1 MSPTIFEDKAPN
13 VAAAII
19 ILVAISA
26 VVFPLRIYTRVKH
39 KAFGWDDFTMCCAAV
54 SSSTLTFFLWSLS
67 FRSRW
72 KFFVYLLL
80 SGLGLIFWNAK
91 QVPFGALSVFCLG
104 AAFLGVGVHKWNLD
118 EEKSERAMMVCHLS
132 LTLPTDHH

>member
-26 VVFPLRIYTRVKH
+26 VVFPLRIYTRIKH

-54 SSSTLTFFLWSLS
+54 SSLLLTFLYSLS

-72 KFFVYLLL
+72 KFFVYFLL
-80 SGLGLIFWNAK
+80 SGLGLIF
-91 QVPFGALSVFCLG
+91 
-104 AAFLGVGVHKWNLD
+104 
-118 EEKSERAMMVCHLS
+118 
-132 LTLPTDHH
+132 

>member
-26 VVFPLRIYTRVKH
+26 VVFPLRIYTRIKH

-54 SSSTLTFFLWSLS
+54 ST
-67 FRSRW
+67 
-72 KFFVYLLL
+72 
-80 SGLGLIFWNAK
+80 
-91 QVPFGALSVFCLG
+91 
-104 AAFLGVGVHKWNLD
+104 
-118 EEKSERAMMVCHLS
+118 
-132 LTLPTDHH
+132 

>member
-26 VVFPLRIYTRVKH
+26 VVFPLRIYTRIKH

-54 SSSTLTFFLWSLS
+54 SSL
-67 FRSRW
+67 
-72 KFFVYLLL
+72 LLL
-80 SGLGLIFWNAK
+80 SCSRCRSDQDGG
-91 QVPFGALSVFCLG
+91 
-104 AAFLGVGVHKWNLD
+104 FLLCT
-118 EEKSERAMMVCHLS
+118 SY
-132 LTLPTDHH
+132 

>member
-54 SSSTLTFFLWSLS
+54 SSSSSTLNFLVLQSLLS
-67 FRSRW
+67 FRSRWW

-80 SGLGLIFWNAK
+80 SGFW
-91 QVPFGALSVFCLG
+91 G
-104 AAFLGVGVHKWNLD
+104 
-118 EEKSERAMMVCHLS
+118 
-132 LTLPTDHH
+132 

>member
-54 SSSTLTFFLWSLS
+54 SSSSTLNFLSSRCRCRSDQDGSFFA
-67 FRSRW
+67 
-72 KFFVYLLL
+72 VYLLL
-80 SGLGLIFWNAK
+80 SGLGLIF
-91 QVPFGALSVFCLG
+91 
-104 AAFLGVGVHKWNLD
+104 
-118 EEKSERAMMVCHLS
+118 
-132 LTLPTDHH
+132 

>member
-26 VVFPLRIYTRVKH
+26 VVFPLRIYTRIKH

-54 SSSTLTFFLWSLS
+54 SSSTLLELSCSRCCRSDQDGSFLLCTF
-67 FRSRW
+67 
-72 KFFVYLLL
+72 Y
-80 SGLGLIFWNAK
+80 
-91 QVPFGALSVFCLG
+91 
-104 AAFLGVGVHKWNLD
+104 
-118 EEKSERAMMVCHLS
+118 
-132 LTLPTDHH
+132 

>member
-54 SSSTLTFFLWSLS
+54 SSSSTLNFLVVVVVQIKMEGFCCVLFIEWIGAD
-67 FRSRW
+67 
-72 KFFVYLLL
+72 LL
-80 SGLGLIFWNAK
+80 K
-91 QVPFGALSVFCLG
+91 C
-104 AAFLGVGVHKWNLD
+104 K
-118 EEKSERAMMVCHLS
+118 
-132 LTLPTDHH
+132 T

>member
-26 VVFPLRIYTRVKH
+26 VVFPLRIYTRIKH

-54 SSSTLTFFLWSLS
+54 SSTLLSQESLS

-72 KFFVYLLL
+72 KFFVVYFLLT
-80 SGLGLIFWNAK
+80 GLLIF
-91 QVPFGALSVFCLG
+91 
-104 AAFLGVGVHKWNLD
+104 
-118 EEKSERAMMVCHLS
+118 
-132 LTLPTDHH
+132 

>member
-1 MSPTIFEDKAPN
+1 MTLVITYLPYCLPRQRFIQAAKEGRTKMSPTIFEDKAPN

-54 SSSTLTFFLWSLS
+54 SSTSS
-67 FRSRW
+67 
-72 KFFVYLLL
+72 
-80 SGLGLIFWNAK
+80 
-91 QVPFGALSVFCLG
+91 
-104 AAFLGVGVHKWNLD
+104 
-118 EEKSERAMMVCHLS
+118 
-132 LTLPTDHH
+132 

>member
-26 VVFPLRIYTRVKH
+26 VVFPLRIYTRIKH

-54 SSSTLTFFLWSLS
+54 SSSLPNFLSIRCCRSDQDGS
-67 FRSRW
+67 FLCTS
-72 KFFVYLLL
+72 Y
-80 SGLGLIFWNAK
+80 
-91 QVPFGALSVFCLG
+91 
-104 AAFLGVGVHKWNLD
+104 
-118 EEKSERAMMVCHLS
+118 
-132 LTLPTDHH
+132 

>member
-54 SSSTLTFFLWSLS
+54 SSSSSTLNFLVV
-67 FRSRW
+67 
-72 KFFVYLLL
+72 FVVVVQIKMVEVFCVLLIE
-80 SGLGLIFWNAK
+80 GILGLIF
-91 QVPFGALSVFCLG
+91 
-104 AAFLGVGVHKWNLD
+104 
-118 EEKSERAMMVCHLS
+118 
-132 LTLPTDHH
+132 

>member
-54 SSSTLTFFLWSLS
+54 SSSTLNFLVVVVVVQI
-67 FRSRW
+67 
-72 KFFVYLLL
+72 KVE
-80 SGLGLIFWNAK
+80 
-91 QVPFGALSVFCLG
+91 VFCCVLLIEWIG
-104 AAFLGVGVHKWNLD
+104 ADLLKC
-118 EEKSERAMMVCHLS
+118 K
-132 LTLPTDHH
+132 T

>member
-1 MSPTIFEDKAPN
+1 MRVDSLLFRAWRTDEDNEDNEDDNAADYWWPWVGYYLPTYLLTNSGHPKKKMSPTIFEDKAPN

-54 SSSTLTFFLWSLS
+54 SCTLL
-67 FRSRW
+67 
-72 KFFVYLLL
+72 
-80 SGLGLIFWNAK
+80 
-91 QVPFGALSVFCLG
+91 
-104 AAFLGVGVHKWNLD
+104 
-118 EEKSERAMMVCHLS
+118 
-132 LTLPTDHH
+132 

>member
-54 SSSTLTFFLWSLS
+54 SSSSSTFKLS
-67 FRSRW
+67 CSIRCCRLDQDGRLFCC
-72 KFFVYLLL
+72 
-80 SGLGLIFWNAK
+80 
-91 QVPFGALSVFCLG
+91 VPLY
-104 AAFLGVGVHKWNLD
+104 
-118 EEKSERAMMVCHLS
+118 
-132 LTLPTDHH
+132 

>member
-26 VVFPLRIYTRVKH
+26 VVFPLRIYTRIKH

-54 SSSTLTFFLWSLS
+54 SSTLLISCSRCCRSDQDGGSFLCTS
-67 FRSRW
+67 
-72 KFFVYLLL
+72 Y
-80 SGLGLIFWNAK
+80 
-91 QVPFGALSVFCLG
+91 
-104 AAFLGVGVHKWNLD
+104 
-118 EEKSERAMMVCHLS
+118 
-132 LTLPTDHH
+132 

>member
-26 VVFPLRIYTRVKH
+26 VVFPLRIYTRIKH

-54 SSSTLTFFLWSLS
+54 SSSTLNFLVL
-67 FRSRW
+67 
-72 KFFVYLLL
+72 V
-80 SGLGLIFWNAK
+80 
-91 QVPFGALSVFCLG
+91 VV
-104 AAFLGVGVHKWNLD
+104 
-118 EEKSERAMMVCHLS
+118 
-132 LTLPTDHH
+132 

>member
-26 VVFPLRIYTRVKH
+26 VVFPLRIYTRIKH

-54 SSSTLTFFLWSLS
+54 SSSTLNFLVLVVVCM
-67 FRSRW
+67 RA
-72 KFFVYLLL
+72 FVYLLL
-80 SGLGLIFWNAK
+80 MGLEADLLKRKTGPIWSSQCLLSWSSFSGSGST
-91 QVPFGALSVFCLG
+91 QVES
-104 AAFLGVGVHKWNLD
+104 
-118 EEKSERAMMVCHLS
+118 R
-132 LTLPTDHH
+132 

>member
-54 SSSTLTFFLWSLS
+54 SSSLPNFLVV
-67 FRSRW
+67 
-72 KFFVYLLL
+72 FVVVVVQ
-80 SGLGLIFWNAK
+80 IK
-91 QVPFGALSVFCLG
+91 MEVFCVLLIEWIG
-104 AAFLGVGVHKWNLD
+104 G
-118 EEKSERAMMVCHLS
+118 
-132 LTLPTDHH
+132 